1 MGTTKQMTDSVF
13 GEMNY
18 NHSWEKYEEFTLL
31 DKCYRINVIA
41 VAYSDET
48 ITDEQRKGYVFF
60 KENIGEISNKTD
72 ELIKK
77 YIAANNI
84 TGSFKPVSLLIEQN
98 GNTVILF
105 DCSWD
110 LDNGLAVKV
119 YPEYELG
126 TQDDYL

>member
-1 MGTTKQMTDSVF
+1 MSY
-13 GEMNY
+13 NY
-18 NHSWEKYEEFTLL
+18 SWEKCEEFTLL
-31 DKCYRINVIA
+31 DKCYRITVTA

-77 YIAANNI
+77 YITANNI